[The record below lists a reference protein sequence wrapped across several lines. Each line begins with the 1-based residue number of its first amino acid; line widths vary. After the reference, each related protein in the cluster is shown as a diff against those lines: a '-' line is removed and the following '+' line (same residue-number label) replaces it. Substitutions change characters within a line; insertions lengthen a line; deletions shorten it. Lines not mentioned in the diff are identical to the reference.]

1 MAQMPFA
8 DSRGPVSSPLEDLGK
23 GHFAGIYPMTG
34 LGPKGAMN
42 PDAVGITTRKERGP
56 RRRADR
62 LGHMEIGECSP
73 VIGQLIQMGCP
84 KVFGSKR
91 TNIRVSKIVTKDKDN
106 VRAIFSLTS
115 FFLDRITPLRGSHG
129 KQSGRKEAQME

>member
-56 RRRADR
+56 RRRTDR
-62 LGHMEIGECSP
+62 LGHMKVRKSP
-73 VIGQLIQMGCP
+73 PIFCQLVQMGCANI
-84 KVFGSKR
+84 FGFKG
-91 TNIRVSKIVTKDKDN
+91 TNIRVSKIVTKDQDN
-106 VRAIFSLTS
+106 VRAIFLVIC
-115 FFLDRITPLRGSHG
+115 LLLMGNG
-129 KQSGRKEAQME
+129 W